1 MSVNVGSAIAYL
13 DLDISKFKQ
22 GISSAIGELNTLT
35 DSTASFSQKISSIGS
50 AVSSTG
56 STLTKSFTVP
66 IAGLGTA
73 ATKLAADF
81 EGAMS
86 KVEAISG
93 STEEEMAKLTD
104 KAIEMGAKTKFSAKE
119 SADAFTYMAMAG
131 WDAEQMMSG
140 IAGIMSLAAA
150 DGLDLATTSDI
161 VTDALTAFGLE
172 AKDSAEFAD
181 ALAKA
186 SSAANTNVSML
197 GESFKYAAPVA
208 GSLGYDYRD
217 IAVALGLMANSGIK
231 ASQAGTTLRAALTR
245 MAKPTKDMKG
255 LMEEYNISIT
265 NSDGSMK
272 SYAEVMEMLRDRLGG
287 LSEAEQ
293 AKTAAI
299 LFGQEAM
306 SGMLAVINASE
317 TDYQKLTDAIYN
329 SKGAAEEMANIMMD
343 NLSGAIEQFL
353 GALESL
359 AIKVGTAMIPVIRQ
373 ITEFVTGLVEK
384 LNTLSDE
391 QIQMI
396 VTIAAVVAAIGPL
409 LIIVGKV
416 ITAIASIG
424 SAIGTVIGIG
434 GKIISFGGTII
445 AGLTKV
451 AGVITGVVIPAI
463 SAIGAPVWAVIG
475 IITALVAACVAVY
488 KNWEELSSFAVKA
501 WGSIMDAVGN
511 AARGIGEF
519 FSSMIKSIGSFITNL
534 GDTISNSFNSFI
546 QGVGKFLS
554 GMMSSVTEGLSNIL
568 KSIVDWGSG
577 FIEKGKEIASNFV
590 DGFID
595 FFKNLADGV
604 MGFISGLIE
613 KVSSWGSNLVS
624 IASQTAS
631 SFVGAMTSGID
642 AVFSTF
648 RSLFENLIG
657 SVLNFKDMM
666 FDAGK
671 NLFNSL
677 FDGIRSVWENLKS
690 WLSGIMSTVSDMV
703 SKVTDPI
710 KNVYNKVT
718 GFFNGSHANGLDY
731 VPFDGY
737 VAQLH
742 KGERVLTKE
751 ESKEYASGGSGG
763 SKGGDTYYF
772 YNTKPD
778 PYEYARQMKRA
789 KKELA
794 ES

>member
-56 STLTKSFTVP
+56 STLTKSLTVP

-81 EGAMS
+81 ESTMS
-86 KVEAISG
+86 KVQAISG
-93 STEEEMAKLTD
+93 STESQMEQLTD

-181 ALAKA
+181 ALAMA
-186 SSAANTNVSML
+186 SSAANTNVAML

-231 ASQAGTTLRAALTR
+231 ASQAGTTLRAAMTR
-245 MAKPTKDMKG
+245 MVKPTKQAKE
-255 LMEEYNISIT
+255 LMAEYDIEMT
-265 NSDGSMK
+265 NVDGTMK
-272 SYAEVMEMLRDRLGG
+272 SYAQVMEMLRDTIGKMT
-287 LSEAEQ
+287 EAEQ
-293 AKTAAI
+293 AKAAAV

-306 SGMLAVINASE
+306 SGMLAVINASDQ
-317 TDYQKLTDAIYN
+317 DYQKLTDAIYE
-329 SKGAAEEMANIMMD
+329 SSGAAEEMASIMMD

-359 AIKVGTAMIPVIRQ
+359 AIRIGTAMTPVIRQ
-373 ITEFVTGLVEK
+373 VAEYLTALVDK

-396 VTIAAVVAAIGPL
+396 VTIGAVVAAIGPL
-409 LIIVGKV
+409 LIIIGKV
-416 ITAIASIG
+416 VSAIATIG
-424 SAIGTVIGIG
+424 SAIGTVLSVGA
-434 GKIISFGGTII
+434 KVISFGGTLI
-445 AGLTKV
+445 AGLGKV
-451 AGVITGVVIPAI
+451 ASVITGVVIPAI
-463 SAIGAPVWAVIG
+463 TAISAPVWIVIG
-475 IITALVAACVAVY
+475 VVTALVAACVAVY
-488 KNWEELSSFAVKA
+488 KNWEELSAFASKA
-501 WGSIMDAVGN
+501 WGAITKSVGDA
-511 AARGIGEF
+511 AKGIGEF
-519 FSSMIKSIGSFITNL
+519 FTNMVESFGRFIKDIGETISSSFNDFIENTGEFITNM
-534 GDTISNSFNSFI
+534 TNKIS
-546 QGVGKFLS
+546 
-554 GMMSSVTEGLSNIL
+554 EGLKNIVQ
-568 KSIVDWGSG
+568 SIVEWGAG
-577 FIEKGKEIASNFV
+577 FIERGREIASDFVENFSN
-590 DGFID
+590 
-595 FFKNLADGV
+595 FFKNLSERV

-613 KVSSWGSNLVS
+613 RVSAWGSNLVN

-631 SFVGAMTSGID
+631 SFVSSMTSGID
-642 AVFSTF
+642 TVFSTF
-648 RSLFENLIG
+648 RGLFEKLVNT
-657 SVLNFKDMM
+657 VTNFKNMM
-666 FDAGK
+666 FNAGK
-671 NLFNSL
+671 ELFTSM
-677 FDGIRSVWENLKS
+677 FEGIKSVWENLKS
-690 WLSGIMSTVSDMV
+690 WLSSTVSNISSMV
-703 SKVTDPI
+703 SKITDPI

-751 ESKEYASGGSGG
+751 ESKEYNNGGNNNS
-763 SKGGDTYYF
+763 GGDTFNF

-789 KKELA
+789 KKEMEEL
-794 ES
+794 

>member
-13 DLDISKFKQ
+13 DLDITKFKQ

-56 STLTKSFTVP
+56 STLTKSLTVP

-81 EGAMS
+81 ESTMS
-86 KVEAISG
+86 KVQAISG
-93 STEEEMAKLTD
+93 STESQMEQLTN
-104 KAIEMGAKTKFSAKE
+104 KAVEMGAKTKFSAKE
-119 SADAFTYMAMAG
+119 SAEAFTYMAMAG

-181 ALAKA
+181 ALAMA
-186 SSAANTNVSML
+186 SSAANTNVAML

-231 ASQAGTTLRAALTR
+231 ASQAGTTLRAAMTR
-245 MAKPTKDMKG
+245 MVKPTKQAKE
-255 LMEEYNISIT
+255 LMAEYDIEMT
-265 NSDGSMK
+265 NVDGTMK
-272 SYAEVMEMLRDRLGG
+272 SYAQVMEMLRSTIGKMT
-287 LSEAEQ
+287 EAEQ
-293 AKTAAI
+293 AKAAAV

-306 SGMLAVINASE
+306 SGMLAVINASDQ
-317 TDYQKLTDAIYN
+317 DYKKLTDAIYE
-329 SKGAAEEMANIMMD
+329 SSGAAEEMASIMMD

-359 AIKVGTAMIPVIRQ
+359 AIRIGTAMTPVIRQ
-373 ITEFVTGLVEK
+373 VAEYLTALVDK

-396 VTIAAVVAAIGPL
+396 VTIGAVVAAIGPL
-409 LIIVGKV
+409 LIIIGKV
-416 ITAIASIG
+416 VSAIATIG
-424 SAIGTVIGIG
+424 SAIGTVLSVGA
-434 GKIISFGGTII
+434 KVISFGGTLI
-445 AGLTKV
+445 AGLGKV
-451 AGVITGVVIPAI
+451 ASVITGVVIPAI
-463 SAIGAPVWAVIG
+463 TAIGAPVWIVIG
-475 IITALVAACVAVY
+475 IVGALVAACVAVY
-488 KNWEELSSFAVKA
+488 KNWEELSAFASKA
-501 WGSIMDAVGN
+501 WSSITKSVGDA
-511 AARGIGEF
+511 AKGIGEF
-519 FSSMIKSIGSFITNL
+519 FTNMVEGFGQFIRDIGETISGSFNDFIENTGEFITNIANK
-534 GDTISNSFNSFI
+534 IS
-546 QGVGKFLS
+546 
-554 GMMSSVTEGLSNIL
+554 EGLKNIVQ
-568 KSIVDWGSG
+568 SVVEWGAG
-577 FIEKGKEIASNFV
+577 FIERGKEIASDFVENFSN
-590 DGFID
+590 
-595 FFKNLADGV
+595 FFKNLSERV

-613 KVSSWGSNLVS
+613 RVSAWGSNLVN

-631 SFVGAMTSGID
+631 SFVASMTSGID
-642 AVFSTF
+642 TVFSTF
-648 RSLFENLIG
+648 RGLFEKLV
-657 SVLNFKDMM
+657 STVVNFKNMM
-666 FDAGK
+666 FDAGRE
-671 NLFNSL
+671 LFTSM
-677 FDGIRSVWENLKS
+677 FEGIKSVWENLKS
-690 WLSGIMSTVSDMV
+690 WLSSTVSNISNMV
-703 SKVTDPI
+703 SKITDPI

-751 ESKEYASGGSGG
+751 ESKEYNNGGNNNS
-763 SKGGDTYYF
+763 GGDTFNF

-789 KKELA
+789 KKEMEEL
-794 ES
+794 

>member
-13 DLDISKFKQ
+13 DLDITKFKQ

-56 STLTKSFTVP
+56 STLTKSLTVP

-81 EGAMS
+81 ESTMS
-86 KVEAISG
+86 KVQAISG
-93 STEEEMAKLTD
+93 STESQMEQLTN
-104 KAIEMGAKTKFSAKE
+104 KAVEMGAKTKFSAKE
-119 SADAFTYMAMAG
+119 SAEAFTYMAMAG

-181 ALAKA
+181 ALAMA
-186 SSAANTNVSML
+186 SSAANTNVAML

-231 ASQAGTTLRAALTR
+231 ASQAGTTLRAAMTR
-245 MAKPTKDMKG
+245 MVKPTKQAKE
-255 LMEEYNISIT
+255 LMAEYDIEMT
-265 NSDGSMK
+265 NVDGTMK
-272 SYAEVMEMLRDRLGG
+272 SYAQVMEMLRSTIGKMT
-287 LSEAEQ
+287 EAEQ
-293 AKTAAI
+293 AKAAAV

-306 SGMLAVINASE
+306 SGMLAVINASDQ
-317 TDYQKLTDAIYN
+317 DYKKLTDAIYE
-329 SKGAAEEMANIMMD
+329 SSGAAEEMASIMMD

-359 AIKVGTAMIPVIRQ
+359 AIRIGTAMTPVIRQ
-373 ITEFVTGLVEK
+373 VAEYLTALVDK

-396 VTIAAVVAAIGPL
+396 VTIGAVVAAIGPL
-409 LIIVGKV
+409 LIIIGKV
-416 ITAIASIG
+416 VSAIATIG
-424 SAIGTVIGIG
+424 SAIGTVLSVGA
-434 GKIISFGGTII
+434 KVISFGGTLI
-445 AGLTKV
+445 AGLGKV
-451 AGVITGVVIPAI
+451 ASVITGVVIPAI
-463 SAIGAPVWAVIG
+463 TAIGAPVWIVIG
-475 IITALVAACVAVY
+475 IVGALVAACVAVY
-488 KNWEELSSFAVKA
+488 KNWEELSAFASKA
-501 WGSIMDAVGN
+501 WSSITKSVGDA
-511 AARGIGEF
+511 AKGIGEF
-519 FSSMIKSIGSFITNL
+519 FTNMVEGFGQFIRDIGETISGSFNDFIENTGEFITNI
-534 GDTISNSFNSFI
+534 TNKIS
-546 QGVGKFLS
+546 
-554 GMMSSVTEGLSNIL
+554 EGLKNIVQ
-568 KSIVDWGSG
+568 SVVEWGAG
-577 FIEKGKEIASNFV
+577 FIERGKEIASNFV
-590 DGFID
+590 ENFSN
-595 FFKNLADGV
+595 FFKNLSERV

-613 KVSSWGSNLVS
+613 RVSAWGSNLVN

-631 SFVGAMTSGID
+631 SFVASMTSGID
-642 AVFSTF
+642 TVFSTF
-648 RSLFENLIG
+648 RGLFEKLV
-657 SVLNFKDMM
+657 STVVNFKNMM
-666 FDAGK
+666 FNAGRE
-671 NLFNSL
+671 LFTSM
-677 FDGIRSVWENLKS
+677 FEGIKSVWENLKS
-690 WLSGIMSTVSDMV
+690 WLSSTVSNISNMV
-703 SKVTDPI
+703 SKITDPI

-751 ESKEYASGGSGG
+751 ESKEYNNGGNNNS
-763 SKGGDTYYF
+763 GGDTFNF

-789 KKELA
+789 KKEMEEL
-794 ES
+794 

>member
-13 DLDISKFKQ
+13 DLDITKFKQ

-56 STLTKSFTVP
+56 STLTKSLTVP

-81 EGAMS
+81 ESTMS
-86 KVEAISG
+86 KVQAISG
-93 STEEEMAKLTD
+93 STESQMEQLTN
-104 KAIEMGAKTKFSAKE
+104 KAVEMGAKTKFSAKE
-119 SADAFTYMAMAG
+119 SAEAFTYMAMAG

-181 ALAKA
+181 ALAMA
-186 SSAANTNVSML
+186 SSAANTNVAML

-231 ASQAGTTLRAALTR
+231 ASQAGTTLRAAMTR
-245 MAKPTKDMKG
+245 MVKPTKQAKE
-255 LMEEYNISIT
+255 LMAEYDIEMT
-265 NSDGSMK
+265 NVDGTMK
-272 SYAEVMEMLRDRLGG
+272 SYAQVMEMLRSTIGEMT
-287 LSEAEQ
+287 EAEQ
-293 AKTAAI
+293 AKAAAV

-306 SGMLAVINASE
+306 SGMLAVINASDQ
-317 TDYQKLTDAIYN
+317 DYQKLTDAIYE
-329 SKGAAEEMANIMMD
+329 SSGAAEEMASIMMD

-359 AIKVGTAMIPVIRQ
+359 AIRIGTAMTPVIRQ
-373 ITEFVTGLVEK
+373 VAEFLTALVDK

-396 VTIAAVVAAIGPL
+396 VTIGAVVAAIGPL
-409 LIIVGKV
+409 LIIIGKV
-416 ITAIASIG
+416 VSAIATIG
-424 SAIGTVIGIG
+424 SAIGTVLSVGA
-434 GKIISFGGTII
+434 KVISFGGTLI
-445 AGLTKV
+445 AGLGKV
-451 AGVITGVVIPAI
+451 ASVITGVVIPAI
-463 SAIGAPVWAVIG
+463 TAIGAPVWIVIG
-475 IITALVAACVAVY
+475 IVGALVAACVAVY
-488 KNWEELSSFAVKA
+488 KNWEELSAFASKA
-501 WGSIMDAVGN
+501 WSSITKSVGDA
-511 AARGIGEF
+511 AKGIGEF
-519 FSSMIKSIGSFITNL
+519 FTNMVEGFGQFIRDIGETISGSFNDFIENTGEFITNM
-534 GDTISNSFNSFI
+534 TNKIS
-546 QGVGKFLS
+546 
-554 GMMSSVTEGLSNIL
+554 EGLKNIVQ
-568 KSIVDWGSG
+568 SIVEWGAG
-577 FIEKGKEIASNFV
+577 FIERGKEIASDFVENFSN
-590 DGFID
+590 
-595 FFKNLADGV
+595 FFKNLSERV

-613 KVSSWGSNLVS
+613 RVSAWGSNLVN

-631 SFVGAMTSGID
+631 SFVASMTSGID
-642 AVFSTF
+642 TVFSTF
-648 RSLFENLIG
+648 RGLFEKLV
-657 SVLNFKDMM
+657 STVVNFKNMM
-666 FDAGK
+666 FNAGRE
-671 NLFNSL
+671 LFTSM
-677 FDGIRSVWENLKS
+677 FEGIKSVWENLKS
-690 WLSGIMSTVSDMV
+690 WFSSTISNISSMV
-703 SKVTDPI
+703 SKITDPI

-751 ESKEYASGGSGG
+751 ESKEYNNGGNNNP
-763 SKGGDTYYF
+763 GGDTFNF

-789 KKELA
+789 KKEMEEL
-794 ES
+794 

>member
-13 DLDISKFKQ
+13 DLDITKFKQ

-56 STLTKSFTVP
+56 STLTKSLTVP

-81 EGAMS
+81 ESTMS
-86 KVEAISG
+86 KVQAISG
-93 STEEEMAKLTD
+93 STESQMEQLTD

-181 ALAKA
+181 ALAMA
-186 SSAANTNVSML
+186 SSAANTNVAML

-231 ASQAGTTLRAALTR
+231 ASQAGTTLRAAMTR
-245 MAKPTKDMKG
+245 MVKPTKQAKE
-255 LMEEYNISIT
+255 LMAEYDIEMT
-265 NSDGSMK
+265 NVDGTMK
-272 SYAEVMEMLRDRLGG
+272 SYAQVMEMLRSTIGEMT
-287 LSEAEQ
+287 EAEQ
-293 AKTAAI
+293 AKAAAV

-306 SGMLAVINASE
+306 SGMLAVINASDQ
-317 TDYQKLTDAIYN
+317 DYQKLTDAIYE
-329 SKGAAEEMANIMMD
+329 SSGAAEEMASIMMD

-359 AIKVGTAMIPVIRQ
+359 AIRIGTAMTPVIRQ
-373 ITEFVTGLVEK
+373 VAEYLTALVDK

-396 VTIAAVVAAIGPL
+396 VTIGAVVAAIGPL
-409 LIIVGKV
+409 LIIIGKV
-416 ITAIASIG
+416 VSAIATIG
-424 SAIGTVIGIG
+424 SAIGTVLSVGA
-434 GKIISFGGTII
+434 KVISFGGTLI
-445 AGLTKV
+445 AGLGKV
-451 AGVITGVVIPAI
+451 ASVITGVVIPAI
-463 SAIGAPVWAVIG
+463 TAIGAPVWIVIG
-475 IITALVAACVAVY
+475 VVTALVAACVAVY
-488 KNWEELSSFAVKA
+488 KNWEELSAFASKA
-501 WGSIMDAVGN
+501 WGAITKSVGDA
-511 AARGIGEF
+511 AKGIGEF
-519 FSSMIKSIGSFITNL
+519 FTNMVESFGRFIKDIGETISSSFNDFIENTGEFITNM
-534 GDTISNSFNSFI
+534 TNKIS
-546 QGVGKFLS
+546 
-554 GMMSSVTEGLSNIL
+554 EGLKNIVQ
-568 KSIVDWGSG
+568 SIVEWGAG
-577 FIEKGKEIASNFV
+577 FIERGKEIASDFVENFSN
-590 DGFID
+590 
-595 FFKNLADGV
+595 FFKNLSERV

-613 KVSSWGSNLVS
+613 RVSAWGSNLVN

-631 SFVGAMTSGID
+631 SFVSSMTSGID
-642 AVFSTF
+642 TVFSTF
-648 RSLFENLIG
+648 RGLFEKLV
-657 SVLNFKDMM
+657 STVVNFKNMM
-666 FDAGK
+666 FDAGRE
-671 NLFNSL
+671 LFTSM
-677 FDGIRSVWENLKS
+677 FEGIKSVWENLKS
-690 WLSGIMSTVSDMV
+690 WLSSTVSNISSMV
-703 SKVTDPI
+703 SKITDPI

-751 ESKEYASGGSGG
+751 ESKEYNNGGSNN
-763 SKGGDTYYF
+763 SGGDTFNF

-789 KKELA
+789 KKEMEEL
-794 ES
+794 